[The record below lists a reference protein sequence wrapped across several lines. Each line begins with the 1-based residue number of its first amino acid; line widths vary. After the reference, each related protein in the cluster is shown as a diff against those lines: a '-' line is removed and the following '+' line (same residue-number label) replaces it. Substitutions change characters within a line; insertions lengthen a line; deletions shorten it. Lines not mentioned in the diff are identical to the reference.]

1 MYMRP
6 QIQFIYNIQE
16 TTLPFIQMTKSKNGK
31 TGTATFIFKN
41 PSIFSNFQYPFQLI
55 DGMYLLW
62 EEKKIMSKDIKI
74 FFVNGEPTFLRAI
87 FIFKNANE
95 WFNFLNFM
103 TVYSKETGLLF
114 SETN

>member
-1 MYMRP
+1 MRP
-6 QIQFIYNIQE
+6 QIHFIYNTPE

-41 PSIFSNFQYPFQLI
+41 PIVFKNLHYPFQII

-74 FFVNGEPTFLRAI
+74 FFINGEPTFLRVI
-87 FIFKNANE
+87 FIFKNAKE

-103 TVYSKETGLLF
+103 TAYSKETGLLF